1 MSKNK
6 PKFHYFKKI
15 FWQDILDF
23 LRKNLKA
30 IQYILLTTYKIYKD
44 KLKTHL
50 KNHFKNIV

>member
-44 KLKTHL
+44 KLKTH
-50 KNHFKNIV
+50 